1 MSQTSYSFLSSFA
14 CPLWPN
20 KTGGEGSSCISTSA
34 PVFWALRNLSESSD
48 LNCTLSPQPDSL
60 WCRVR
65 GDRLEVVPT
74 CLRKKHPLLLRN
86 SAWISDSIASCLP
99 LQSLQRL
106 IVRLENIKP
115 NLIWHGYQCNST
127 CLTASFLRA
136 AIAPLYSEMSPE
148 KQQAFLLNIIQSD
161 KCLFKNEAFCTVTLR
176 MMQFNVLYSDLILLL
191 CITVSLKYSLY

>member
-1 MSQTSYSFLSSFA
+1 MSQMSYSLFSSFA
-14 CPLWPN
+14 CPLLPN
-20 KTGGEGSSCISTSA
+20 KMGEGSSSISTSA
-34 PVFWALRNLSESSD
+34 PVFWALRNPSESSD
-48 LNCTLSPQPDSL
+48 LNCTLSPEPDSF
-60 WCRVR
+60 WCRAK

-136 AIAPLYSEMSPE
+136 AIAPLYSEMSLE
-148 KQQAFLLNIIQSD
+148 KQQAFLPNIIQGN
-161 KCLFKNEAFCTVTLR
+161 KCLFINEAFCTVTLGV
-176 MMQFNVLYSDLILLL
+176 MQFNVSYSDFVLLL
-191 CITVSLKYSLY
+191 CITVGLKYFLY